1 MPELLAGN
9 YVHNEKPYGLH
20 SGFPQG
26 LLLSLSSSQ
35 IFHKAAELYSIGRGT
50 DAGTGFHG
58 PRIFAV
64 PVCPAPP
71 GHVEGVTSDISL
83 VLDEWRARVAE
94 LHLPE
99 FRNERFPCPRQ
110 IYNQG

>member
-1 MPELLAGN
+1 MSELLAGN

-50 DAGTGFHG
+50 DAGT
-58 PRIFAV
+58 
-64 PVCPAPP
+64 
-71 GHVEGVTSDISL
+71 
-83 VLDEWRARVAE
+83 
-94 LHLPE
+94 
-99 FRNERFPCPRQ
+99 
-110 IYNQG
+110 